1 MAQVPQ
7 HYRSCTP
14 GCDSMDNLPFA
25 AQAINTVLKED
36 LVTDQSLWA
45 KLHTL
50 EGNNLG
56 RPSSVEDGHR
66 GAVGVNDQAN
76 AAPEAEHAAVP
87 EKIAPQ
93 EAPTQPPAYTP
104 LLASNGRQA
113 GSVPSGSE
121 HHDSTPSVSPP
132 IMAQPSASSATNS
145 SKRNAGATPCSM
157 LVSCCPH

>member
-1 MAQVPQ
+1 
-7 HYRSCTP
+7 
-14 GCDSMDNLPFA
+14 MDNLPFA

-36 LVTDQSLWA
+36 LVTDQSLRA

-56 RPSSVEDGHR
+56 RPSSVEDEHR

-93 EAPTQPPAYTP
+93 EALTQP
-104 LLASNGRQA
+104 A
-113 GSVPSGSE
+113 GLVPSSSE

>member
-1 MAQVPQ
+1 MPQ

-14 GCDSMDNLPFA
+14 GCDSMDILPFA

-36 LVTDQSLWA
+36 LVTDQSLRA

-56 RPSSVEDGHR
+56 RPSSVEDEHR

-93 EAPTQPPAYTP
+93 EAPTQPAYTP

-113 GSVPSGSE
+113 GSLPLSSE